1 VKAEFLEHTV
11 TIATVIDPLSLLL
24 QLDLQDHKEF
34 KEFKEFK
41 VLRVP
46 KVLLELD
53 KQVHRVMMVQDQQVH
68 RASRV
73 LMVPD

>member
-24 QLDLQDHKEF
+24 QLDLQDHKVF
-34 KEFKEFK
+34 KVFK

-53 KQVHRVMMVQDQQVH
+53 KQVHLVMMVQDQQVH